1 MYVNHEVEGF
11 GAFQA
16 GPYGADEIEAQCR
29 DIRSFVG
36 IRNCTI
42 VVQRDEGRQLVTA
55 FCEPIGQG
63 QVPGAK

>member
-1 MYVNHEVEGF
+1 MCVNYEVEGF
-11 GAFQA
+11 GAFLA

-55 FCEPIGQG
+55 FREPIGQG
-63 QVPGAK
+63 QVPGGK

>member
-1 MYVNHEVEGF
+1 MYVNYEVEGF

-16 GPYGADEIEAQCR
+16 EPYGADEIEAQCW
-29 DIRSFVG
+29 DIKSFAG

>member
-1 MYVNHEVEGF
+1 MYVNYEVEGF

-16 GPYGADEIEAQCR
+16 GPCGV
-29 DIRSFVG
+29 VG